1 MSVPAP
7 RVIVVDDEPVIR
19 QFFQAAMKDMGAEVE
34 TFATLAAGLARCLTL
49 DFDVAFID
57 KNLPDGSG
65 LDICAA
71 LSGAD
76 CKVALVTGYGN
87 LHSAVEAMKHGVA
100 DYFIKPVDLAD
111 LEARFQRMLKQ
122 LSLERANRKLVNKLL
137 EKCRELERLSAR
149 DMVTGLFN
157 HSHFQNQLRTEVER
171 SRNKHRFSV
180 ALVGLDRFAAV
191 NEKLGH
197 AGGDKVLSHV
207 ARLLLPGEGNTA
219 LLSKQHLVCRLH
231 ADTFAV
237 LLPETSR
244 NLAAT
249 ILQRF
254 RVALAVELSA
264 SQLPALTASIGVAE
278 FPSDRTDPSGL
289 LEAAQGALQRA
300 KASGGN
306 CLLCHDPDQT
316 SGVRHDAGM
325 RRLRALEKCMAD
337 RSVRFVYQP
346 IVSLNGQRPF
356 AYEALCR
363 PTHPDIRNIGELLES
378 ANQSGRVVEL
388 GSMLCDV
395 ALAPMDLL
403 SGELSMFL
411 NIQPQELY
419 GSALFAANSALHAAA
434 HRVVLEITETEE
446 ITDFESARA
455 QLRKLRELGFRIALD
470 DFGAGYQGL
479 SSLAMLEPDFVKL
492 DKGIVRGITL
502 DSRAGRLTRNMRDFC
517 EDEGIV
523 MIAEGVE
530 TQGEFEALHGMG
542 IELMQGFLFAKPA
555 APFCDIDFPGAARRS
570 A

>member
-1 MSVPAP
+1 
-7 RVIVVDDEPVIR
+7 
-19 QFFQAAMKDMGAEVE
+19 
-34 TFATLAAGLARCLTL
+34 
-49 DFDVAFID
+49 
-57 KNLPDGSG
+57 
-65 LDICAA
+65 
-71 LSGAD
+71 
-76 CKVALVTGYGN
+76 
-87 LHSAVEAMKHGVA
+87 
-100 DYFIKPVDLAD
+100 
-111 LEARFQRMLKQ
+111 
-122 LSLERANRKLVNKLL
+122 
-137 EKCRELERLSAR
+137 
-149 DMVTGLFN
+149 
-157 HSHFQNQLRTEVER
+157 
-171 SRNKHRFSV
+171 
-180 ALVGLDRFAAV
+180 
-191 NEKLGH
+191 
-197 AGGDKVLSHV
+197 
-207 ARLLLPGEGNTA
+207 
-219 LLSKQHLVCRLH
+219 
-231 ADTFAV
+231 
-237 LLPETSR
+237 
-244 NLAAT
+244 
-249 ILQRF
+249 
-254 RVALAVELSA
+254 
-264 SQLPALTASIGVAE
+264 
-278 FPSDRTDPSGL
+278 
-289 LEAAQGALQRA
+289 
-300 KASGGN
+300 
-306 CLLCHDPDQT
+306 
-316 SGVRHDAGM
+316 M

>member
-1 MSVPAP
+1 
-7 RVIVVDDEPVIR
+7 VIR

>member
-1 MSVPAP
+1 
-7 RVIVVDDEPVIR
+7 
-19 QFFQAAMKDMGAEVE
+19 MKDMGAEVE

>member
-1 MSVPAP
+1 MSVNAP

-19 QFFQAAMKDMGAEVE
+19 QFFQVALADMGATVE
-34 TFATLAAGLARCLTL
+34 TFATRADGLARCLTL
-49 DFDVAFID
+49 DFDVAFVD

-111 LEARFQRMLKQ
+111 LEARLQRMLKQ
-122 LSLERANRKLVNKLL
+122 LSLERANRKLVNKLV

-157 HSHFQNQLRTEVER
+157 HSHFQNQLRSEVER

-180 ALVGLDRFAAV
+180 ALVGLDRFSAV

-197 AGGDKVLSHV
+197 AGGDKVLSQV

-254 RVALAVELSA
+254 RVALAMELGA
-264 SQLPALTASIGVAE
+264 SQHALTASIGVAE
-278 FPSDRTDPSGL
+278 FPTDRTDPSGL
-289 LEAAQGALQRA
+289 LEAAQVALQRA

-306 CLLCHDPDQT
+306 CLLCHDPDQ
-316 SGVRHDAGM
+316 SAGVRNDAGM
-325 RRLRALEKCMAD
+325 RRLRALEKCMAE

-346 IVSLNGQRPF
+346 IVSLHRQRPF

-363 PTHPDIRNIGELLES
+363 PTHPDLRHIGELLDA

-388 GSMLCDV
+388 GSVLSEV
-395 ALAPMDLL
+395 ALAPIDQL
-403 SGELSMFL
+403 SGELSLFL

-419 GSALFAANSALHAAA
+419 GPALFAANSALNAVAQ
-434 HRVVLEITETEE
+434 RVVLEITETEE
-446 ITDFESARA
+446 ITDFEGARA

-517 EDEGIV
+517 QDEGIV

-530 TQGEFEALHGMG
+530 TQAEFEALNAMG
-542 IELMQGFLFAKPA
+542 IELMQGYLFAKPS
-555 APFCDIDFPGAARRS
+555 APFCEIDFPGAARRS